1 LKILV
6 LQTAFAGDV
15 VLAAPLAEGL
25 KDAHPE
31 AEVHFLV
38 IPETAVLLKNNPFIR
53 KVWTYDKRGSERGVS
68 SFFRLA
74 GKLRREGFD
83 LAVVP
88 HRSLRSA
95 LLVRWAGIPR
105 RVGFRNS
112 AGAIFFTDRVTY
124 PENVHEVE
132 RNFRLIRTTG
142 WNGIIPPPRL
152 YPGPEE
158 VETVDGFLNETGVV
172 SERNLVAMAP
182 GSVWPTKRWLP
193 EGFAG
198 AAKILWERY
207 HVRSIL
213 IGGEDDVN
221 LGDVIIERGRAGT
234 VSAMGKLSL
243 LASAELIRRCRVI
256 LTNDSAP
263 LHLAAAVGIP
273 VVAVF
278 GPTVPA
284 FGFGPC
290 GEGHTI
296 VEKELYCRPCSV
308 HGGRRCREQHFRC
321 MKDISVEEVLRALER
336 YL

>member
-1 LKILV
+1 MKILI

-25 KDAHPE
+25 KGAHPE

-53 KVWTYDKRGSERGVS
+53 KVWTYDKGGSERGVS
-68 SFFRLA
+68 SFFRLVR
-74 GKLRREGFD
+74 KLRREGFN

-105 RVGFRNS
+105 RIGFRNS
-112 AGAIFFTDRVTY
+112 AGAVFFTDLVPY
-124 PENVHEVE
+124 PKNVHEVE
-132 RNFRLIRTTG
+132 RNFRLIQSTG
-142 WNGIIPPPRL
+142 WKEIIPPRL
-152 YPGPEE
+152 YPGAEE
-158 VETVDGFLNETGVV
+158 VEAVDRFLEETGIV
-172 SERNLVAMAP
+172 SERNFVAVAP
-182 GSVWPTKRWLP
+182 GSVWPTKRWVP

-198 AAKILWERY
+198 AAKTLWER
-207 HVRSIL
+207 HHIRSIL
-213 IGGEDDVN
+213 IGGEEDAD
-221 LGDVIIERGRAGT
+221 LGNGMVEKCGAGV
-234 VSAMGKLSL
+234 VSAIGKLSL

-263 LHLAAAVGIP
+263 LHLAAAVGTP

-284 FGFGPC
+284 FGFGPY
-290 GEGHTI
+290 GDGHTI
-296 VEKELYCRPCSV
+296 VERKLPCRPCGV
-308 HGGRRCREQHFRC
+308 HGGRKCAEQHFRC
-321 MKDISVEEVLRALER
+321 MKDISVEEVLQALEG